1 MLYAAST
8 NSSVATDEMS
18 MLCSGEI
25 TRDFVEN
32 KRRFKES
39 AGRDI
44 QGD

>member
-8 NSSVATDEMS
+8 NSSVATDEMR
-18 MLCSGEI
+18 MLCSGES
-25 TRDFVEN
+25 TRDFVES
-32 KRRFKES
+32 KRQFKES